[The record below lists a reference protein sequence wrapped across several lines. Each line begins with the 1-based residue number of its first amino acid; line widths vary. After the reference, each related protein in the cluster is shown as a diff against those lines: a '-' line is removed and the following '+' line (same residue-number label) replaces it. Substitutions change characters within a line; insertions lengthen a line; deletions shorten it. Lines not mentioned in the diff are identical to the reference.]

1 MSMLNEVGR
10 RKTRSLAVILA
21 LALVALSVTIL
32 LVASGAQLFFNFQT
46 QRQLVADQQQLIAR
60 EAANTVAGFVE
71 ERFGELDAAA
81 KVGLRGSAS
90 PEERKSVL
98 DNLLG
103 LDIAFRQVA
112 LLDLQGQEL
121 ASASRLSQLA
131 TGQLSERLGSDA
143 LAQVRQGNRQI
154 SPVYID
160 DVTSEPLVIMTV
172 PVTDIFGDP
181 QSMLLAEIN
190 LKFMW
195 DLVDRLQVG
204 ETGVAYV
211 VNSQGD
217 LLAFSDVSRVLRG
230 ENVKNLSQVSEFIS
244 NPDGTD
250 ETEADTFKG
259 ITGATVTGTY
269 APLGTPDWAVVIE
282 LPIAEAY
289 REVVRG
295 GVIGLIVILVMAIL
309 AGLIGAYIA
318 RRLAAPLLGLTET
331 ATRIASGEM
340 GLRATTMGPSEVV
353 SLAQAFNQMNEQVGT
368 LLETVQARS
377 AELEERGREL
387 EASQRV
393 TFAASERATP
403 DEMLDLVVNLIR
415 DQFDLYHAQVY
426 MVDEAQQVA
435 VLRQSTG
442 YAGRQLLQ
450 RKHRIPLEATSLV
463 TRAIHTGEPVLVD
476 DVQADPNFL
485 ANPLLPDTRSELVV
499 PLKRENQV
507 IGVLDAQDRTAGR
520 FNPGTI
526 ALFQTMTDQVA
537 ILFENSELLQRVTDQ
552 TEVLSVFTTQLR
564 TAADIARR
572 LGTILDSEQL
582 LQEVVELIQSRFGL
596 YHAHIYLLDAETNVL
611 KLSTGSGE
619 VGRVLRERGHS
630 IPMDAEKSLVA
641 RAARAGSTVLVADTA
656 LEADFMPNPLLPQ
669 TRSELS
675 LPLVV
680 GNTPLGVLDLQD
692 DQAGRFTEAE
702 RDTFGTLAGLIAT
715 AIQNARLFE
724 RQRES
729 ERAIQQSEAQ
739 QRLILESTPTP
750 TLVTTVDGR
759 ILYANPQVG
768 ELFGMPL
775 EDFMQRGVASL
786 YYNPADRQEFLR
798 VMEQEGRARN
808 FEIRF
813 KKADGSSIWT
823 LLNTEP
829 ITYAG
834 EPAMLNGIYDITER
848 RQAEERVRIFQSLA
862 ENAADGITMVDF
874 EGKIFYANRAAYD
887 ILGFDFEQQDLMGA
901 SLAALADESEREV
914 QAQAIQHIMTEGGS
928 WSGEGQARRK
938 DGSPFDIAV
947 AMFAVLNTAGRPIS
961 LAAIFRD
968 VTEGKRAQVALQ
980 ESEQRLSEALNIA
993 QMGYWTL
1000 DIATNTFT
1008 FNDQYYKAILNTTAE
1023 EVGGYA
1029 LAAEEF
1035 AQRFVVPEDAP
1046 LVAENARLAIESPDP
1061 DFQIQFESRNL
1072 TADGEE
1078 VWTTIWTTAERDAEG
1093 RTIGM
1098 RGVSQVITE
1107 RKQAEAEIEKRASEL
1122 QTVAEVS
1129 TAASTI
1135 LEPDRLLGRVVE
1147 LTKAN
1152 FGLYHA
1158 HIYLID
1164 EADESLVLAAGAGEA
1179 GQQMLAQGWQIAV
1192 DSATSLVARAFRTRQ
1207 GVIANDVR
1215 AAPDFLPNP
1224 LLPDTRSEL
1233 AVPLIVGEQVL
1244 GVLDVQS
1251 DQVGHFT
1258 QQDVTIQTT
1267 LAGQIATA
1275 VENARLFQE
1284 TRQVDRLKSEFLA
1297 NMSHELRTPLNSI
1310 IGYVQL
1316 LLMDLEGEIPEDS
1329 YEDMK
1334 SVETNSQH
1342 LLNLINDVLDLARIE
1357 AGRMELHMEHIDLPN
1372 LLDIVKSNNAGLF
1385 IDSPLTFSVEAEP
1398 DLPQIYADQIRITQ
1412 VLNNLISNAFKFTET
1427 GGIIMRAYSVDD
1439 EICIAIED
1447 TGIGIA
1453 EKDLDMV
1460 FERFRQVDGSFTRR
1474 AEGTGLGLSITRL
1487 LVELHGGR
1495 LTVQSKLGEGS
1506 TFIVHLPVAD

>member
-1 MSMLNEVGR
+1 MSMSNEVGPH
-10 RKTRSLAVILA
+10 KTRSAAAILA
-21 LALVALSVTIL
+21 LALVVLSVAIL

-60 EAANTVAGFVE
+60 EAASTVAGSIQ
-71 ERFGELDAAA
+71 ERFGELEAAA
-81 KVGLRGSAS
+81 KVGLRAS
-90 PEERKSVL
+90 TLPEERKSVL

-112 LLDLQGQEL
+112 LLDLQGREL

-131 TGQLSERLGSDA
+131 TGRLSEHIGSDV
-143 LAQVRQGNRQI
+143 LTQVRQGNRQI
-154 SPVYID
+154 SQVYID
-160 DVTSEPLVIMTV
+160 DVTSEPLVVMAI

-181 QSMLLAEIN
+181 QGMLLAEIN

-195 DLVDRLQVG
+195 DLVDRLQIG
-204 ETGVAYV
+204 ETGLAYV

-230 ENVKNLSQVSEFIS
+230 ENVRNLSKVSEFVN
-244 NPDGTD
+244 NPAGIDATGS
-250 ETEADTFKG
+250 ATFKG
-259 ITGATVTGTY
+259 ITGLTVTGTY
-269 APLGTPDWAVVIE
+269 APLGTPNWAVVIE

-295 GVIGLIVILVMAIL
+295 GVVALGVIVVMAIL
-309 AGLIGAYIA
+309 AGLSGAYMA
-318 RRLAAPLLGLTET
+318 RRLAVPLLSLTET
-331 ATRIASGEM
+331 ATRIAAGEM
-340 GLRATTMGPSEVV
+340 GLRAATMGPSEVV

-368 LLETVQARS
+368 LLQTVQARS
-377 AELEERGREL
+377 EELEERGKEL

-426 MVDEAQQVA
+426 LVDEEQQAA

-450 RKHRIPLEATSLV
+450 RKHSIPLDATSLV
-463 TRAIHTGEPVLVD
+463 TRTIYTGEPVLVD

-485 ANPLLPDTRSELVV
+485 PNPLLPDTRSELVV
-499 PLKRENQV
+499 PLKREGQV

-526 ALFQTMTDQVA
+526 ALFQTMTDQIA

-572 LGTILDSEQL
+572 LGTILDPEQL
-582 LQEVVELIQSRFGL
+582 LQEVVELIQSRYGL
-596 YHAHIYLLDAETNVL
+596 YHAHIYLLDEESNVL
-611 KLSTGSGE
+611 ELATGSGE

-630 IPMDAEKSLVA
+630 IPMDAERSLVA
-641 RAARAGSTVLVADTA
+641 RTARSSSTILVVDTA
-656 LEADFMPNPLLPQ
+656 LEADYMPNPLLPQ

-680 GNTPLGVLDLQD
+680 GNTLLGVLDLQD

-724 RQRES
+724 QQRES

-775 EDFMQRGVASL
+775 EEFMQRGVAAL
-786 YYNPADRQEFLR
+786 YYDPTDRQEFLK
-798 VMEQEGRARN
+798 VMEEEGRARN

-813 KKADGSSIWT
+813 RKADGSAIWT
-823 LLNTEP
+823 LLNTEQ

-848 RQAEERVRIFQSLA
+848 RQAEA
-862 ENAADGITMVDF
+862 
-874 EGKIFYANRAAYD
+874 
-887 ILGFDFEQQDLMGA
+887 
-901 SLAALADESEREV
+901 
-914 QAQAIQHIMTEGGS
+914 
-928 WSGEGQARRK
+928 
-938 DGSPFDIAV
+938 
-947 AMFAVLNTAGRPIS
+947 
-961 LAAIFRD
+961 
-968 VTEGKRAQVALQ
+968 ALQ
-980 ESEQRLSEALNIA
+980 ESEQRLSEALNVA
-993 QMGYWTL
+993 QMGYWEF
-1000 DIATNTFT
+1000 DAVNGIFT

-1023 EVGGYA
+1023 EMGGYQIS
-1029 LAAEEF
+1029 AEEF
-1035 AQRFVVPEDAP
+1035 TRRFVAPEDAQDVGGSVEK
-1046 LVAENARLAIESPDP
+1046 LMASTDP
-1061 DFQIQFESRNL
+1061 DFQIQLESRNL
-1072 TADGEE
+1072 TIDGEV
-1078 VWTTIWTTAERDAEG
+1078 VWATVWMRPEKDAKG
-1093 RTIGM
+1093 RNIGS
-1098 RGVSQVITE
+1098 RGVSQIITD
-1107 RKQAEAEIEKRASEL
+1107 RKLAEAEIEKRASEL

-1152 FGLYHA
+1152 FDLYHA

-1164 EADESLVLAAGAGEA
+1164 EAGESLVLAAGAGDA
-1179 GQQMLAQGWQIAV
+1179 GKQMLAEGWKIAA
-1192 DSATSLVARAFRTRQ
+1192 DSETSLVARAFRTRE

-1233 AVPLIVGEQVL
+1233 AVPLIAGEQVL

-1251 DQVGHFT
+1251 DQVDHFS

-1267 LAGQIATA
+1267 LAGQI
-1275 VENARLFQE
+1275 
-1284 TRQVDRLKSEFLA
+1284 
-1297 NMSHELRTPLNSI
+1297 
-1310 IGYVQL
+1310 
-1316 LLMDLEGEIPEDS
+1316 
-1329 YEDMK
+1329 
-1334 SVETNSQH
+1334 
-1342 LLNLINDVLDLARIE
+1342 
-1357 AGRMELHMEHIDLPN
+1357 
-1372 LLDIVKSNNAGLF
+1372 
-1385 IDSPLTFSVEAEP
+1385 
-1398 DLPQIYADQIRITQ
+1398 
-1412 VLNNLISNAFKFTET
+1412 
-1427 GGIIMRAYSVDD
+1427 
-1439 EICIAIED
+1439 
-1447 TGIGIA
+1447 
-1453 EKDLDMV
+1453 
-1460 FERFRQVDGSFTRR
+1460 
-1474 AEGTGLGLSITRL
+1474 
-1487 LVELHGGR
+1487 
-1495 LTVQSKLGEGS
+1495 
-1506 TFIVHLPVAD
+1506 